1 MRLCEEFKEVSM
13 KKQALN
19 PYLPSWEYIPDGEPY
34 VFGDRVYIYGSHDF
48 YNGYV
53 FCMGDYVCWS
63 APVNDLG
70 NWRYEG
76 VIYPKDED
84 PLNKEGKMCLYA
96 PDVTQGPD
104 GRYYLYYVLDHV
116 SIVSVAVC
124 DTPGGRYEFYGYV
137 HYQDGVR
144 LGEREED
151 QPQFDPGVLTEGNR
165 TYLYTGFCKRGDKS
179 RSGAMAT
186 VLGPDMLTIE
196 EAPVFIVPGCEYGK
210 GTGFEGHEFF
220 EASSIRKSGDTY
232 YFVYS
237 SVVMHELCYATSKN
251 PTRDF
256 VYGGVLVSN
265 CDLHIDTYKPADLPM
280 AYGANNHGS
289 IVKIEGEWYI
299 FYHRHTNGTWYS
311 RQGCAEKLEQL
322 EDGSF
327 AQAELTSCGLN
338 GKPLEGRGEYPAY
351 IACNLFRDI
360 PSVYV
365 GDNRFPKIMQDGRD
379 GDEEPGYIG
388 NIQDSAT
395 AGFKYFDCHE
405 VKEIRIKVRGYA
417 HGCFEVR
424 TSWDGE
430 ILAQIQVKSANV
442 WEEYAAPVQIP
453 DGKQALYLTYRGG
466 GNVSLLSFT
475 LM

>member
-1 MRLCEEFKEVSM
+1 M